1 MQWHEELSA
10 VRQCIS
16 GKPWDQL
23 VYKRYLPCSGELC
36 TIGKLIL
43 RGTRIVIPKKLMPR
57 VLSIEEEPIQQQS
70 VSQEP
75 NVAETKVPAEG
86 AHSYQTRDSTQEIAE
101 AKPGTKLS
109 QGLLYL
115 TLKDTDSND

>member
-1 MQWHEELSA
+1 MLQHDATPSMQE
-10 VRQCIS
+10 
-16 GKPWDQL
+16 
-23 VYKRYLPCSGELC
+23 
-36 TIGKLIL
+36 
-43 RGTRIVIPKKLMPR
+43 GTV
-57 VLSIEEEPIQQQS
+57 SEPIQQQS